1 MNGVLQQIYKV
12 IAVIDSRNLSKILKT
27 LLIFRSMHMKRLFK
41 NLLHCMKLNFGAAI
55 VQVVYQSLDFIIRL
69 ITTLLEALAEK
80 MY

>member
-1 MNGVLQQIYKV
+1 
-12 IAVIDSRNLSKILKT
+12 
-27 LLIFRSMHMKRLFK
+27 MKRLFK